1 MIEVIVFCVLR
12 ERQNFE
18 RVRRKRTFE
27 TMGND
32 ESVPS
37 DSAYRTG
44 RRISSDEEDV
54 LDDQEEYYR
63 ENGYVAP
70 RGPPPRL
77 GKIPSSWGGSLPTVD
92 LDDVKP
98 KYMSSDEI
106 EDRAKAFEKKQ
117 RERYRSYLAFLLAK
131 LKKFNVR
138 TVVTIFM
145 FECNMLAREISVI
158 TREPPMHFARK
169 LGMSGDKPVLPQG
182 YDLFFYLDR
191 AYAESI
197 CRQKG
202 GLDDFYSQ
210 NPFGSGLHHR
220 DSPVYSV
227 KTYAVDIV
235 PFNHK
240 LGLRLRSP
248 SQPKRSGFFEGIE
261 PRAKFQEDPRPFWIR
276 GFMSIRR
283 LAAQIHEK
291 DMGSM

>member
-1 MIEVIVFCVLR
+1 M
-12 ERQNFE
+12 
-18 RVRRKRTFE
+18 KTFE

-32 ESVPS
+32 NSVPS

-44 RRISSDEEDV
+44 RRIFLTQDFLDEEG
-54 LDDQEEYYR
+54 EYGR

-70 RGPPPRL
+70 RRPPPPRL
-77 GKIPSSWGGSLPTVD
+77 KKAPSSTVN

-98 KYMSSDEI
+98 QYMSSDEI

-117 RERYRSYLAFLLAK
+117 RERYRSYLAFLIAK

-145 FECNMLAREISVI
+145 FECNMLTREISVI

-210 NPFGSGLHHR
+210 NPFG
-220 DSPVYSV
+220 
-227 KTYAVDIV
+227 K
-235 PFNHK
+235 
-240 LGLRLRSP
+240 
-248 SQPKRSGFFEGIE
+248 GIT
-261 PRAKFQEDPRPFWIR
+261 
-276 GFMSIRR
+276 S
-283 LAAQIHEK
+283 
-291 DMGSM
+291 